1 MYTHKVGFAKQ
12 VSILTVFLLLLAAPL
27 AALSVNRE
35 APSSSNKNVE
45 GYTLENGLKVFTSE
59 NHSVPLVYIEIAVRA
74 GGVTQT
80 PETAG
85 MFHLYEHMMFK
96 GNELYR
102 DAASVQKAINDM
114 GVTNWNG
121 TTSPDCVN
129 YFFTIPKDQL
139 ENGLAFWN
147 AAIRSPLMD
156 PKELENEKKV
166 VLSEIEGGL
175 SDPSTVL
182 SNYLRTKLFPDAPY
196 RCDAAGS
203 SEVVKNA
210 TVAQLRDMQSKYYI
224 PCNAALFVGGDINS
238 SEVHALAKKIWG
250 SWTNNGN
257 KAPAKQPQQSLAPF
271 SKPLLAVMPY
281 DKMTEQLAD
290 VEVYFRGPDA
300 DYNLEDVYA
309 SDYLENLMDDPDG
322 SFAQGLVADGE
333 LEIPDS
339 AYVWGGGSFNRAMG
353 MFSFGAVM
361 LEPEKN
367 LPARTEH
374 LLSKVQDEIL
384 PAMAADPSLYTA
396 AKVKDI
402 VRKLSDSDIV
412 STQTAEG
419 ILSQVRSAWLRA
431 TPDFYYNY
439 NSRMGKVTQADVQ
452 SFVGRYVSGKAPL
465 VLVLVN
471 PSVYQKTR
479 QAFAAKGYEV
489 ISADNAFWW
498 KNRRYAPDPAK
509 LAQETAVPDRQD
521 IYVPSASKKSSY
533 KLSASRTV
541 DRLTLKNGIPVY
553 VLRDAKSRIAT
564 VSIAVRGGVDRLTP
578 QTSGLESALFSMMAD
593 SSANYDYTSRKTISF
608 DNQSSIASTC
618 KVAGSYLTLSSID
631 TYLYDM
637 IPVLTDG
644 FVNPDFNE
652 QLYSLLM
659 NSYSMNVQ
667 RMLNDPEELLDY
679 AAYKELYKGH
689 PFESQTSV
697 TPDSI
702 GNITVE
708 NMMALH
714 RKVLNAQ
721 NIFVFV
727 SGNISS
733 SKLVSE
739 LNKTLGLLESDASE
753 VYKPHSVPPA
763 SIGGKDQVL
772 THQSAQGTGYAQRV
786 FAGPT
791 ADSADYIPAVIAS
804 KIYSTILFN
813 VVREHHGACYT
824 PSSMMQLSRAP
835 TGGEYIFKISDT
847 EHFVSYV
854 KEARDYMASGK
865 VIDSVGEDGSYIVSD
880 IKDELESY
888 RNSYIVSTY
897 SGQRTAAAVAGQLV
911 YNLLSYDDMA
921 FSDKL
926 NAQVLD
932 LDAEAVVSV
941 FKKYWCDADSQWWIM
956 VGPELK
962 DKVKF

>member
-1 MYTHKVGFAKQ
+1 MM
-12 VSILTVFLLLLAAPL
+12 LASPL
-27 AALSVNRE
+27 AAMSVNRE
-35 APSSSNKNVE
+35 SASSSGKNVE
-45 GYTLENGLKVFTSE
+45 AFTLENGLKVFTSE

-85 MFHLYEHMMFK
+85 LFHLYEHMMFK

-114 GVTNWNG
+114 GVTSWNG

-139 ENGLAFWN
+139 ERGLAFWN

-156 PKELENEKKV
+156 EKELESEKKV
-166 VLSEIEGGL
+166 VLSEIEGGQ
-175 SDPSTVL
+175 SDPSTIL
-182 SNYLRTKLFPDAPY
+182 SNYLRTRLFPDAPY

-203 SEVVKNA
+203 SDVVRNA

-224 PCNAALFVGGDINS
+224 PCNAALFVGGDINLA
-238 SEVHALAKKIWG
+238 EVHALAKKIWG

-257 KAPAKQPQQSLAPF
+257 KAPAKQAQQAQAPF
-271 SKPLLAVMPY
+271 SKPQLAVMPY

-290 VEVYFRGPDA
+290 VEVYFRGPDS

-322 SFAQGLVADGE
+322 TFARSLVADGE

-361 LEPEKN
+361 LEPDKN
-367 LPARTEH
+367 LPARTDR
-374 LLSKVQDEIL
+374 LLAKVQDEIL
-384 PAMAADPSLYTA
+384 PAMAADPSLYTQ

-402 VRKLSDSDIV
+402 VRKLSDSDIM

-419 ILSQVRSAWLRA
+419 VLAQVRSAWLRA
-431 TPDFYYNY
+431 TPDFYYSY

-452 SFVGRYVSGKAPL
+452 SFVGKYVTGKNPL

-471 PSVYQKTR
+471 PAVYQKTR

-509 LAQETAVPDRQD
+509 IALETAVPDKQD
-521 IYVPSASKKSSY
+521 IYVPSAAKKSSY
-533 KLSASRTV
+533 KLSSSRNVET
-541 DRLTLKNGIPVY
+541 LKLKNGIPVY
-553 VLRDAKSRIAT
+553 VLRDSKSRLAT

-578 QTSGLESALFSMMAD
+578 ETSGLESALFSMMAD
-593 SSANYDYTSRKTISF
+593 SSVNYNYTARKTISF
-608 DNQSSIASTC
+608 DNQSSIAATS

-637 IPVLTDG
+637 VPVLTDG
-644 FVNPDFNE
+644 FVNPDFNG

-659 NSYSMNVQ
+659 DGYSLNVQ

-679 AAYKELYKGH
+679 KAYKELYKNH
-689 PFESQTSV
+689 PFESQSSV
-697 TPDSI
+697 TPDSL
-702 GNITVE
+702 GNITVD
-708 NMMALH
+708 NMKAMH
-714 RKVLNAQ
+714 KKILNAE
-721 NIFVFV
+721 NIFVFA

-733 SKLVSE
+733 SKLVAQ
-739 LNKTLGLLESDASE
+739 LNNTLGLLDSDKSE
-753 VYKPHSVPPA
+753 VYRPHAVPPA
-763 SIGGKDQVL
+763 KIGSTNQVL
-772 THQSAQGTGYAQRV
+772 THPSAQGTGYAQRV
-786 FAGPT
+786 FAGPV
-791 ADSADYIPAVIAS
+791 ADSPDYIPAVIAS
-804 KIYSTILFN
+804 RIYSTILFN
-813 VVREHHGACYT
+813 VVREHYGACYT

-847 EHFVSYV
+847 ENFVRYA

-865 VIDSVGEDGSYIVSD
+865 VIDSVGQDGKYVVSD

-888 RNSYIVSTY
+888 RNSYIVATY
-897 SGQRTAAAVAGQLV
+897 SGQKTVAAVAGQLV
-911 YNLLSYDDMA
+911 YNLLSYDDMT

-932 LDAEAVVSV
+932 LDADSVLSV
-941 FKKYWCDADSQWWIM
+941 FKKYWCDADSQWWVM

>member
-1 MYTHKVGFAKQ
+1 MYMHKVGIVKFL
-12 VSILTVFLLLLAAPL
+12 SILLSSFLLLAAPL
-27 AALSVNRE
+27 AAMSRNGE
-35 APSSSNKNVE
+35 TASSSKNVE
-45 GYTLENGLKVFTSE
+45 SFTLENGLTVFTSE

-85 MFHLYEHMMFK
+85 LFHLYEHMMFK

-114 GVTNWNG
+114 GVTSWNG

-166 VLSEIEGGL
+166 VLSEIEGGQ
-175 SDPSTVL
+175 SDPSTIL

-196 RCDAAGS
+196 RCDPAGS
-203 SEVVKNA
+203 SEVVRNA

-224 PCNAALFVGGDINS
+224 PCNAALFVGGDINPA
-238 SEVHALAKKIWG
+238 EVHALARKIWG

-257 KAPAKQPQQSLAPF
+257 KAPAKQAQQSTAPF
-271 SKPLLAVMPY
+271 GKPQLAVMPY
-281 DKMTEQLAD
+281 DKMAEQLAD
-290 VEVYFRGPDA
+290 VEIYFRGPDS

-322 SFAQGLVADGE
+322 TFAQSLVADGE

-361 LEPEKN
+361 LEPDKK
-367 LPARTEH
+367 LPERTGH

-384 PAMAADPSLYTA
+384 PAMAADSSLYTP

-402 VRKLSDSDIV
+402 VRKLSDADIM

-431 TPDFYYNY
+431 TPDFYYSY
-439 NSRMGKVTQADVQ
+439 NSKIGKVTQADVR
-452 SFVGRYVSGKAPL
+452 SFIGKYVTGKNPL

-471 PSVYQKTR
+471 PAVYQKTK
-479 QAFAAKGYEV
+479 QAFAAKGYDV

-509 LAQETAVPDRQD
+509 VALETAVPDRQD
-521 IYVPSASKKSSY
+521 IYVPAAGKKSSY
-533 KLSASRTV
+533 KLSASRSV
-541 DRLTLKNGIPVY
+541 DRLSLKNGIPVY

-578 QTSGLESALFSMMAD
+578 ETSGLEQALFSMMSD
-593 SSANYDYTSRKTISF
+593 SSVRYDYTTRKTIAF
-608 DNQSSIASTC
+608 DNQSSIGSTC
-618 KVAGSYLTLSSID
+618 KVAGSYLTLSTID
-631 TYLYDM
+631 SYLYDM

-652 QLYSLLM
+652 QLYALLM
-659 NSYSMNVQ
+659 NGYSMNVQ
-667 RMLNDPEELLDY
+667 NTLNDPESLLSY
-679 AAYKELYKGH
+679 QMHRELYKGH
-689 PFESQTSV
+689 PFEAQTSV

-702 GNITVE
+702 GSITVE
-708 NMMALH
+708 NMQALH
-714 RKVLNAQ
+714 KKILNAE
-721 NIFVFV
+721 NIFIFA

-733 SKLVSE
+733 SKLVTE
-739 LNKTLGLLESDASE
+739 LNKTLGLLASDKGE
-753 VYKPHSVPPA
+753 VYKPHAVAPA
-763 SIGGKDQVL
+763 GIGSQNKVL
-772 THQSAQGTGYAQRV
+772 THPSAQGTGYAERV
-786 FAGPT
+786 VAGPT
-791 ADSADYIPAVIAS
+791 ADSPDYIPAVIAS
-804 KIYSTILFN
+804 NIYSSILFN
-813 VVREHHGACYT
+813 VVREHHGACYS
-824 PSSMMQLSRAP
+824 PGSVMQLSRAP
-835 TGGEYIFKISDT
+835 TCGEYIFKLSDPG
-847 EHFVSYV
+847 FVSYV
-854 KEARDYMASGK
+854 NEARDYMAAGK
-865 VIDSVGEDGSYIVSD
+865 VIDSVGADGKYVVSD
-880 IKDELESY
+880 IADELESY

-911 YNLLSYDDMA
+911 YNLLSYDDMS
-921 FSDKL
+921 FTDKL
-926 NAQVLD
+926 NAQVLE
-932 LDAEAVVSV
+932 LDADKVVSV
-941 FKKYWCDADSQWWIM
+941 FKKYWCDAKSQWWVM
-956 VGPELK
+956 AGPDLK